1 VVIPLD
7 LNADMLE
14 AGADALRPN
23 NNGLVVP
30 ALLKFI
36 LLSVL
41 TDIT

>member
-1 VVIPLD
+1 VIPLA
-7 LNADMLE
+7 LNEAILE
-14 AGADALRPN
+14 AGANALRPN